1 MLSVFGSSTPRKLSI
16 GENYLEKYGDL
27 LPVADYKLT
36 AKTKDGRS
44 VYTFCMCPGGYVI
57 NSSSEENRLCV
68 NGMSFSQ
75 RDGENANSAIVAAVT
90 PDDYASSDHPLEGIE
105 FQRMLEENA
114 YKAKNGKIPVQLLKD
129 FMEGNVSDHFDS
141 VYPNCLGNC
150 DFADINTILPDF
162 ICEAIKEGIEAFD
175 HKIPGFANPEAV
187 LSAVE
192 KAFHAKLRQ

>member
-1 MLSVFGSSTPRKLSI
+1 M
-16 GENYLEKYGDL
+16 
-27 LPVADYKLT
+27 
-36 AKTKDGRS
+36 
-44 VYTFCMCPGGYVI
+44 I

-192 KAFHAKLRQ
+192 SRTSSPVRILRDEHFESNIKGIFPCGEGAGYAGGITSAAMDGIKVFEEIYSRFKA

>member
-1 MLSVFGSSTPRKLSI
+1 MEQKPFAVGVRIEHSQEAVNKAQY

-90 PDDYASSDHPLEGIE
+90 PDDYASSDHPLEGITVTVTPGSPA
-105 FQRMLEENA
+105 QA
-114 YKAKNGKIPVQLLKD
+114 YCVA
-129 FMEGNVSDHFDS
+129 EGYAWQPAGEDGAS
-141 VYPNCLGNC
+141 G
-150 DFADINTILPDF
+150 
-162 ICEAIKEGIEAFD
+162 EG
-175 HKIPGFANPEAV
+175 
-187 LSAVE
+187 L
-192 KAFHAKLRQ
+192 